1 VARCTGERLMRQ
13 MGLKGIGRGK
23 TVKTTIS
30 DADSACP
37 WDRVNRQF
45 SAERPNALGVADFT

>member
-1 VARCTGERLMRQ
+1 MRQ